1 MQKQSIKDIPSFEK
15 KDGKI
20 IFSDGIVLSE
30 KKIELQVVG
39 HDPVIINSLEE
50 QIGFD
55 LYAAVLAREYRLARE
70 QRDTA
75 DARAEAARRR
85 REAEIKNAREWVETE
100 AAAGRLFFYIWEDK
114 KLTNEVPQAAL
125 AMPQN
130 LVALKYKSKHS
141 PERIAIRP
149 FRDPARGWDNIGT
162 AIHIYGLE

>member
-39 HDPVIINSLEE
+39 HDPVITNALEE

-70 QRDTA
+70 LLDTA

-114 KLTNEVPQAAL
+114 KLTNEVPPAAL

-141 PERIAIRP
+141 PERIAICP
-149 FRDPARGWDNIGT
+149 IRDPARGWDDIGT